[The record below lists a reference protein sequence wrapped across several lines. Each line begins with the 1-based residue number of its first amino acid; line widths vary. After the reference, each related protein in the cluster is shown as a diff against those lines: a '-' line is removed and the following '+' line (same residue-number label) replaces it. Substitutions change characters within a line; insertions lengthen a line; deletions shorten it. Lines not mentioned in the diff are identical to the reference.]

1 LIARQLRRVRKG
13 RVGVRRAID
22 RYQDVP
28 VDAAHSPLLVP
39 DYTANSAGSVG
50 CMMKPM
56 PGARRVHYGW
66 VVAGA
71 GFTALLASA
80 AFRAVPGVLMVP
92 LQEEFGWSRATIS
105 AAVAINLVVF
115 GVSGPFSA
123 ALVERIGLRR
133 VVTVALGLIVAS
145 AGLTVFITQPWQL
158 YLLWG
163 VVTGAATGAVAPV
176 LAAMIATRWFH
187 SRRGLVVGLLTAAN
201 STGQLIFLPLM
212 SHVEMAGWKWVMLVP
227 GGAALIA
234 LPVAGLLMRDRPAD
248 LGIPPYGGTEV
259 EPARGGAGA
268 SNALAVLFEAART
281 GTFWALAASF
291 FVCGATTV
299 GLIAVHFIPAAH
311 DHGMPATTAAGMLAV
326 MGILDIAGTT
336 ASGWLTDRTD
346 PRRLLFWYY
355 ALRGLSLVLLSNA
368 LTTQSYTLVLFVAF
382 YGLDWIA
389 TVPPTVALTARRF
402 GPEKSS
408 IVFGWVFTF
417 HQLGGAV
424 AAWGAGLVRGWQGD
438 YLPVF
443 LASGVLCAIAA
454 LIVLRIPRAPR
465 RPVPLAATAPA
476 TP

>member
-1 LIARQLRRVRKG
+1 MGPIMQ
-13 RVGVRRAID
+13 
-22 RYQDVP
+22 
-28 VDAAHSPLLVP
+28 
-39 DYTANSAGSVG
+39 
-50 CMMKPM
+50 PM
-56 PGARRVHYGW
+56 RRVHYAW

-71 GFTALLASA
+71 GFAALLASA

-105 AAVAINLVVF
+105 AAVSINLVVF
-115 GVSGPFSA
+115 GLSGPFSA
-123 ALVERIGLRR
+123 ALAERIGLRR
-133 VVTVALGLIVAS
+133 VVTTALALIACS
-145 AGLTVFITQPWQL
+145 ALLTPLVTRPWQL

-176 LAAMIATRWFH
+176 LAAMIATRWFVA
-187 SRRGLVVGLLTAAN
+187 RRGLVVGLLTAAN
-201 STGQLIFLPLM
+201 SSGQLIFLPLM
-212 SHVEMAGWKWVMLVP
+212 SHVALAGWRWVMIVP
-227 GGAALIA
+227 AAAALIA

-248 LGIPPYGGTEV
+248 IGVPPYGGTGI
-259 EPARGGAGA
+259 EPAGSGANA
-268 SNALAVLFEAART
+268 SNALAVLSEAART

-311 DHGMPATTAAGMLAV
+311 DHGMPATQAASMLAL

-355 ALRGLSLVLLSNA
+355 ALRGLSLVLPSNA
-368 LTTQSYTLVLFVAF
+368 LSTQSYTLVLFVAF

-417 HQLGGAV
+417 HQIGGAV
-424 AAWGAGLVRGWQGD
+424 AAWGAGLVRGWQGGSPPGFGARGI
-438 YLPVF
+438 L
-443 LASGVLCAIAA
+443 
-454 LIVLRIPRAPR
+454 LRH
-465 RPVPLAATAPA
+465 
-476 TP
+476 

>member
-1 LIARQLRRVRKG
+1 MMQLMRG
-13 RVGVRRAID
+13 RI
-22 RYQDVP
+22 
-28 VDAAHSPLLVP
+28 
-39 DYTANSAGSVG
+39 
-50 CMMKPM
+50 
-56 PGARRVHYGW
+56 HYGW
-66 VVAGA
+66 IVAGA
-71 GFTALLASA
+71 GFVALLASA
-80 AFRAVPGVLMVP
+80 SFRGAPGVLMVP
-92 LQEEFGWSRATIS
+92 LQEEFGWSRATIA
-105 AAVAINLVVF
+105 AAVSINLVVF
-115 GVSGPFSA
+115 GLSGPFSA

-133 VVTVALGLIVAS
+133 VVTVALALIALAAALTTRAS
-145 AGLTVFITQPWQL
+145 QPWHL

-163 VVTGAATGAVAPV
+163 LVAGAATGAVAPV
-176 LAAMIATRWFH
+176 LAAMIATRWFAA
-187 SRRGLVVGLLTAAN
+187 RRGLVTGLLTAAN

-212 SHVEMAGWKWVMLVP
+212 SHLAMDGWRWAMAVVA
-227 GGAALIA
+227 GAALIA
-234 LPVAGLLMRDRPAD
+234 LPLAGLAMRDRPAD
-248 LGIPPYGGTEV
+248 LNLPPYGGTEI
-259 EPARGGAGA
+259 EPKPTTPPN
-268 SNALAVLFEAART
+268 NAVTVLKEAMRT

-311 DHGMPATTAAGMLAV
+311 DHGMPATEAASMLAL

-368 LTTQSYTLVLFVAF
+368 LTTQSYTLILFVAF

-389 TVPPTVALTARRF
+389 TVPPTVAITARRF

-408 IVFGWVFTF
+408 VVFGWVFTF
-417 HQLGGAV
+417 HQIGGAV
-424 AAWGAGLVRGWQGD
+424 AAWGAGLVRGWHGD

-443 LASGVLCAIAA
+443 VASGILCALAA
-454 LIVLRIPRAPR
+454 VIVLRIPRAPR